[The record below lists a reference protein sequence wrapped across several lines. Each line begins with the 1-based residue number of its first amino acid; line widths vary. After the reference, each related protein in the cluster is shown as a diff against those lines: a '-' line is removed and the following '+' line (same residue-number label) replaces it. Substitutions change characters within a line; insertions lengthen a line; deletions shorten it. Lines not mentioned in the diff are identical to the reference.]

1 MKFRIAYAA
10 LPALLLAGCG
20 SGGSGTDGNGT
31 AAGPA
36 AAPAAA
42 VAAPAGKSWVDTVSK
57 TPEGGYRMGNPNA
70 AVKLVE
76 YGSRT
81 CPHCAAFDAE
91 GFPALKSGP
100 IASGKLSYEF
110 RDFPIH
116 AELDIGPILLGHC
129 VEPNQFF
136 PMLEQMMISQQQLL
150 GDGSKKI
157 PEADQAKLQNAPP
170 AAVVGYLAQ
179 FYGYLDFVKQ
189 RGVPDAK
196 ARACLADPKMLA
208 EIAKNTDTANQ
219 TFKIQGTPTFIINGD
234 VVQNVA
240 EWKALQPALKAAGA
254 L

>member
-20 SGGSGTDGNGT
+20 SGGTGGNSS
-31 AAGPA
+31 APA
-36 AAPAAA
+36 AAPVAA
-42 VAAPAGKSWVDTVSK
+42 VPAPAGQKWVDVVTK

-70 AVKLVE
+70 AVKLIE

-100 IASGKLSYEF
+100 IAAGKLSYEF

-116 AELDIGPILLGHC
+116 AQMDLGPILLGHC

-136 PMLEQMMISQQQLL
+136 PMLEQMMLSQQALL
-150 GDGSKKI
+150 GDGSKQV
-157 PEADQAKLQNAPP
+157 PEADQARLQNAQP
-170 AAVVGYLAQ
+170 AAIAAYLAE

-196 ARACLADPKMLA
+196 ARACLADKDMLA
-208 EIAKNTDTANQ
+208 EIAKNADAANKQ
-219 TFKIQGTPTFIINGD
+219 YQVPGTPAFIVNGD
-234 VVQNVA
+234 IVPDVA
-240 EWKALQPALKAAGA
+240 DWKGLQPSLKAAGA

>member
-1 MKFRIAYAA
+1 MKFRIAYAV
-10 LPALLLAGCG
+10 LPALILAGCG
-20 SGGSGTDGNGT
+20 SGGTGGNST
-31 AAGPA
+31 APA
-36 AAPAAA
+36 AAP
-42 VAAPAGKSWVDTVSK
+42 VASVPAPAGKKWVDTVSK

-70 AVKLVE
+70 AVKLIE

-110 RDFPIH
+110 RDYPIH
-116 AELDIGPILLGHC
+116 AEADIGPMLLGHC
-129 VEPNQFF
+129 VEPSQFF
-136 PMLEQMMISQQQLL
+136 PMLEQMMISQQALI
-150 GDGSKKI
+150 GKTDKI
-157 PEADQAKLQNAPP
+157 PEADQARLQNAPP
-170 AAVVGYLAQ
+170 AQVVTYLAQ

-196 ARACLADPKMLA
+196 ARQCLADPKMLE

-219 TFKIQGTPTFIINGD
+219 QFKIQGTPTFIVTGD
-234 VVQNVA
+234 VGPDVA
-240 EWKALQPALKAAGA
+240 DWKGLQPALKAAGA